1 MDKPSSGETIKWKAY
16 PSWAHF
22 SWLYLF
28 SLWTGLRGIL
38 FIRLGISGWEFW
50 IAGAVVLL
58 LCVVIL
64 RRWGEYILTSRRVI
78 IRNGF
83 TLREIDSITIED
95 ISNLNVKQG
104 PLGRFFEFGTLI
116 VESTTTDQV
125 LSLRGIRHPTVIC
138 ARLNAMR
145 PSGKDKDEVV

>member
-1 MDKPSSGETIKWKAY
+1 MDTPSTGEHIKWRAY

-28 SLWTGLRGIL
+28 SLWTGLRGV
-38 FIRLGISGWEFW
+38 FYIRLGISGWEFW
-50 IAGAVVLL
+50 IAGAVALL

-64 RRWGEYILTSRRVI
+64 RRWGEYSFTSHRVI

-83 TLREIDSITIED
+83 THREIDSLAIED
-95 ISNLNVKQG
+95 ISDLIVKQG

-116 VESTTTDQV
+116 VESTTTDHV
-125 LSLRGIRHPTVIC
+125 LSLRGIRHPNVIC
-138 ARLNAMR
+138 TRLNAMR
-145 PSGKDKDEVV
+145 PQVSTKMT